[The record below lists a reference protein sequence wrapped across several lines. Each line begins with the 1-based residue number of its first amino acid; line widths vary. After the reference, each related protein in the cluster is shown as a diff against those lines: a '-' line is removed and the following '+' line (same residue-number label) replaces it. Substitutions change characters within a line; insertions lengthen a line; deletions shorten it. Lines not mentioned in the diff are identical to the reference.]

1 MAFVKKNGGDRKAEF
16 INNLAGAVDEYQGTK
31 RYEVTV
37 NSAWVNDLKDGRV
50 CASVTLSVADIEA
63 MLDDAKAQ
71 AEALGL
77 NFSTIRVSLFE
88 RTHRPAAAAV
98 AAEAEHNG

>member
-1 MAFVKKNGGDRKAEF
+1 MAFVVKSDGARRGEF
-16 INNLAGAVDEYQGTK
+16 VNNMVGTVSEYLGTK

-37 NSAWVNDLKDGRV
+37 NSAWVNDLRDGRV

-63 MLDDAKAQ
+63 MLDDAKSQ

-77 NFSTIRVSLFE
+77 NFGTVRVSLFE
-88 RTHRPAAAAV
+88 RNRRSEAAAPAD
-98 AAEAEHNG
+98 AEHNG